1 MSEQI
6 NDYINKIINL
16 DFIYALKMTFV
27 HMTLCLVVL
36 GIIVFFQL
44 FSSFYSYIECIYFLM
59 IQIMYAFQYI
69 QRKRLNPILMLLSIF
84 LSILFIYYGKQYSIL
99 TLTLPVLFIHI
110 IYLDIIHRIFLY
122 LEKIIHFSI
131 EPIEAY
137 LKQLVP
143 VFIAIL
149 MIVGLIYF
157 QNIYLELIINCL
169 ELCLSFFSSI
179 MGILLIVVFTCG
191 FWLSGIHGV
200 AMVGI
205 LVRPFWTQMLI
216 VNLICYINHQPIPY
230 IGVEGFYQWF
240 VWIGGSGATLGLV
253 LLCRFF
259 AKSHHLKQLGHQ
271 SLQSG
276 LININEPVIFGVP
289 IVQNKHL
296 RIPFLIAPIVM
307 SLCTYIVM
315 AYHYVNIPV
324 MIAPW
329 VLPSVLGGFWAT
341 GGQFFS
347 MLYIIGMIIVSLMIY
362 LPFFICYDRQLVKE
376 ENI

>member
-69 QRKRLNPILMLLSIF
+69 QRKRLNPVLMLLSVL

-110 IYLDIIHRIFLY
+110 IYLDIIHRIFFY

-259 AKSHHLKQLGHQ
+259 AKSHHLKHLGHQ

-376 ENI
+376 ENA